1 MAQFTL
7 EYKRENDA
15 TNMHRNCHLEALI
28 MSQKRELSFLIFL
41 SFFFSFFVWEG
52 LGGGG
57 RGCVLMLGMI

>member
-28 MSQKRELSFLIFL
+28 TSQKGTFISYR
-41 SFFFSFFVWEG
+41 SFFFFFFEEK
-52 LGGGG
+52 GGWGF
-57 RGCVLMLGMI
+57 